1 LLGNIDHTKACD
13 AFDLTL
19 IKFEEILKS
28 DIWIYSQLFV
38 LEKLDPQ
45 RY

>member
-1 LLGNIDHTKACD
+1 MNSDKKKIQGPKLLGNIDHTKACD

-28 DIWIYSQLFV
+28 DI
-38 LEKLDPQ
+38 
-45 RY
+45 